1 MTERALQCVKL
12 SVSTP
17 VGESIPCLSCTDTPP
32 AMAWALPELAGRA
45 PTVLQALQL
54 GLPPTPNTAFP
65 APVDATRAQLLRRFR
80 VLHDAFLS
88 GRSAGEAFAAITAA
102 AVASDASPPRLA
114 SPLRSQDSEF
124 LSRLELEWLDIVAA
138 GVDTKLLQGPERG
151 HSTSGLVSRP
161 AAAISELRLKFV
173 EALRSSNEHRR
184 LIRDALA
191 AASGTLNGHV
201 DAEGQVFLHGTGLG
215 PVTSVVDFGVQVGGD
230 RDSRSVV
237 RSFSLF
243 NGSRT
248 RRVVVLALTLE
259 PAASDYFSVLDD
271 LGVGSGAP
279 CGAVVPPQTS
289 LPLTVQLSCSSDTGG
304 IISSWLIATCIPEA
318 CCQAP
323 EPEKHC
329 FVVGIRVF
337 AAVLDAQRASDVR
350 TLSLNADAPPFIPAI
365 LRNLMDKAPP
375 HFCVSRPPD
384 AGMPAAL
391 LAASEVQCAALQ
403 AKVSW
408 LVPMPPRLACHDV
421 ALYSAMS
428 LMFRLL
434 QLEQAAQ
441 VAALRSCDLFNAR
454 MERAHVLT
462 IYRLHVPG
470 LPEQR
475 PPVVPGDYVYVRPC
489 HAAESVELAVLVIST
504 VPREAIVVLQFDVNQ
519 LPFLGPTGPVVQ
531 RKQVQVHVRFMW
543 DGSLFH
549 RATHAMACELQAP
562 GPRPALWPDMA
573 LPLLVAQPKTDSYAP
588 METLYHPSL
597 NEEQQRLVCRV
608 LAGHATGAPHVLFGP
623 PGTGKTMTLVEC
635 ALHLFHGSS
644 GTILLCAPTPF
655 AADLLCSR
663 LAGHG
668 ITPADM
674 VRINDARRGQ
684 AEVKSDVLPFCV
696 TDVRSISTAYPCFG
710 MPVAPTQRVWVASCA
725 SAALIRQNAA
735 QYARQL
741 PFQAVLIDE
750 AGQASAPEALIPLC
764 FPLTS
769 AHTSIVLAGDP
780 QQLGPICHS
789 KPASMR
795 GLAVSLLERFA
806 AAVPSSELAP
816 WAPGARRRMTVLSR
830 NYRSHAD
837 VLALPSRQFY
847 SNALQPC
854 ADKDTTSL
862 PQAWMD
868 THNGG
873 TCRVHFH
880 GVRGS
885 QQRAGESASLYN
897 SVEATAVVAI
907 VEGLIAHAGLQATDF
922 GVIALFR
929 LHVFKLRTLLRA
941 KGLGAV
947 RVGTLDDYQGQ
958 EETVIIISTVITS
971 SPRDQAQ
978 RGALGLAQHDAASF
992 LANPRRFNVA
1002 VTRAKALNIAVGH
1015 PVALSCYS
1023 HWAQLMAYALAKG
1036 TYTGAGA
1043 PDEDEG
1049 ESEDASLAIAV
1060 RRLAELSLLGS
1071 GRGLDDGG
1079 EDGWGEGQFTGEE
1092 LGFRVAL

>member
-1 MTERALQCVKL
+1 
-12 SVSTP
+12 
-17 VGESIPCLSCTDTPP
+17 
-32 AMAWALPELAGRA
+32 MAWALPELAGRA

-54 GLPPTPNTAFP
+54 GLPPRAFP
-65 APVDATRAQLLRRFR
+65 APVDATRTQLLRRFR

-88 GRSAGEAFAAITAA
+88 GRSAGDAFAATTAA
-102 AVASDASPPRLA
+102 AVTSDDSPSRHP
-114 SPLRSQDSEF
+114 SPLRPQDAEF

-138 GVDTKLLQGPERG
+138 GLDTKLLQESERG
-151 HSTSGLVSRP
+151 PSGGLVTRL
-161 AAAISELRLKFV
+161 AATPVTEFRLKCLDS
-173 EALRSSNEHRR
+173 LRSSNEHRR

-191 AASGTLNGHV
+191 APGTLDGHV
-201 DAEGQVFLHGTGLG
+201 DADGQVFLRGTLG
-215 PVTSVVDFGVQVGGD
+215 APGVVDLGVQVGGD
-230 RDSRSVV
+230 LDSRSVV
-237 RSFSLF
+237 RSVSLF

-259 PAASDYFSVLDD
+259 PAGSDFFSVMDD
-271 LGVGSGAP
+271 LGVGAGAP
-279 CGAVVPPQTS
+279 CGALVPPQTS

-304 IISSWLIATCIPEA
+304 IISSWIIATCISEA
-318 CCQAP
+318 CLKALDP
-323 EPEKHC
+323 DNHSSLLHNC

-350 TLSLNADAPPFIPAI
+350 SLSLNADAPPFVPAT
-365 LRNLMDKAPP
+365 LRGLMDKAPA
-375 HFCVSRPPD
+375 HFSVSRPP
-384 AGMPAAL
+384 AEMPAAL
-391 LAASEVQCAALQ
+391 LASEVQCAALMAQ
-403 AKVSW
+403 VSW
-408 LVPMPPRLACHDV
+408 LVPVPPRLAGRD
-421 ALYSAMS
+421 AAFYSAAS

-434 QLEQAAQ
+434 QLEQTAQ
-441 VAALRSCDLFNAR
+441 VAALRSCDMFNAR

-462 IYRLHVPG
+462 VYRLHVPG

-489 HAAESVELAVLVIST
+489 HVPDIELAALVISS
-504 VPREAIVVLQFDVNQ
+504 VPREAIVLLQFDVNQ
-519 LPFLGPTGPVVQ
+519 LPFLGPSGPVVQ

-543 DGSLFH
+543 DGTLFK
-549 RATHAMACELQAP
+549 RATHAIACELEAP
-562 GPRPALWPDMA
+562 GPRPALWPGMA
-573 LPLLVAQPKTDSYAP
+573 LPLLVAQPETDSYPP
-588 METLYHPSL
+588 MDTLFHPNL
-597 NEEQQRLVCRV
+597 NAEQANLVCRV
-608 LAGHATGAPHVLFGP
+608 LAGHAAGAPHVLFGP

-635 ALHLFHGSS
+635 ALHLFHSSS

-674 VRINDARRGQ
+674 VRINDPRRGQ

-696 TDVRSISTAYPCFG
+696 LDKRATRTPGGPPCFC
-710 MPVAPTQRVWVASCA
+710 MPFAPTQRVWVASCS

-735 QYARQL
+735 QYARLLL
-741 PFQAVLIDE
+741 PFRAVLIDE

-806 AAVPSSELAP
+806 AAVPPSDLAP
-816 WAPGARRRMTVLSR
+816 WAPGTRRRMTVLSK

-854 ADKDTTSL
+854 ADKETTSL

-868 THNGG
+868 THSGG
-873 TCRVHFH
+873 ACRVHFH

-907 VEGLIAHAGLQATDF
+907 VEGLIAHAGLQASDF

-958 EETVIIISTVITS
+958 EEKVIIISTVITS

-978 RGALGLAQHDAASF
+978 REALGLAQHDAASF

-1043 PDEDEG
+1043 PDEDAG
-1049 ESEDASLAIAV
+1049 ESEDASLTIAV

-1071 GRGLDDGG
+1071 GRGMDDGD
-1079 EDGWGEGQFTGEE
+1079 EDGWGEGRFTGEE